1 MNFDPLFAD
10 STIHALE
17 LGSKDLVIGARGGT
31 VSEDAVLARF
41 MLEEVSFH
49 GNADNSGNHK
59 IVCLYVHLA
68 PQFVKSLEY
77 RI

>member
-31 VSEDAVLARF
+31 VSEDAVLGSC
-41 MLEEVSFH
+41 LEDSF
-49 GNADNSGNHK
+49 AFSK
-59 IVCLYVHLA
+59 FTL
-68 PQFVKSLEY
+68 
-77 RI
+77 